1 MSASMSDCK
10 TIVVDLTP
18 LLPGAVNGGA
28 KILVL
33 ELLRLLP
40 ELRPET
46 RFVLLTRRSSHD
58 ELAQFERANVTRKL
72 VWNDLEARNDRRPRI
87 PDWLLQQTA
96 ALTRR
101 LPAWLQ
107 RMRYD
112 VRRLMANP
120 AASADGGLAPTLL
133 FSPFGLSESFVGME
147 FSPADQPTV
156 AILYD
161 LQHRRYP
168 EFFEAAEVAKR
179 EGNLRRHGAASVMA
193 AISNFVRD
201 SAIEAGVIAES
212 AISTVYIRLQHRIAR
227 VDGRRAE
234 QVLHG
239 LGLSAGRY
247 LLYPANFW
255 PHKNH
260 DALLEAFS
268 IARSDGLPVDLKL
281 VCTGAPCE
289 RSAAVATAADALGLR
304 QAVVIPGF
312 LDDAQFAALLRC
324 ARGVVFPS
332 LYEGFGMP
340 VIEAMAVE
348 CPVACSNTTSLCEVT
363 GDAALLFDP
372 GRPADIARAINR
384 LATDEA
390 LRATLIEQGL
400 RRAETFADT
409 GRMAREYLHLFDDA
423 IERWNNRSVDQGQ
436 ERLQGVHGD
445 GWAAPLIVVRYGQGS
460 GERSLRV
467 ELQIPDWLPIRHYEL
482 SVNTAKG
489 DRLALHRLRPGD
501 APIIEVPIGPEA
513 GAREVRIKPFFRPI
527 ELRELA
533 KSADSREL
541 TVIVRRVEIRD
552 AKESITMYPRT
563 RAA

>member
-1 MSASMSDCK
+1 MSDCK

-33 ELLRLLP
+33 ELLRQLP
-40 ELRPET
+40 KLRPET

-72 VWNDLEARNDRRPRI
+72 VWNDLDAPNDRRPRI

-112 VRRLMANP
+112 VRRLLTNP
-120 AASADGGLAPTLL
+120 VPSAERELAPTLL
-133 FSPFGLSESFVGME
+133 FSPFGLSESFGGME
-147 FSPADQPTV
+147 FSPTDLPTV

-168 EFFEAAEVAKR
+168 QFFDAAEIAKR
-179 EGNLRRHGAASVMA
+179 EGNLHSHGAASVMA

-212 AISTVYIRLQHRIAR
+212 AIFTVYIRLQHRIAH
-227 VDGRRAE
+227 VDGHRAE
-234 QVLHG
+234 QVLHS
-239 LGLSAGRY
+239 LGLSADGY

-260 DALLEAFS
+260 EALLEAFS
-268 IARSDGLPVDLKL
+268 IARSDGLPSDLKL
-281 VCTGAPCE
+281 VCTGAPGE
-289 RSAAVATAADALGLR
+289 RSAAVATAADALGLKE
-304 QAVVIPGF
+304 AVVVPGF

-348 CPVACSNTTSLCEVT
+348 CPVACSNTTSLREVA

-372 GRPADIARAINR
+372 ERPADIARAINR

-390 LRATLIEQGL
+390 LRARLIEQGL
-400 RRAETFADT
+400 RRAEDFADS

-423 IERWNNRSVDQGQ
+423 IERWNNRPVDQGQ
-436 ERLQGVHGD
+436 EHLQGVHGD
-445 GWAAPLIVVRYGQGS
+445 GWAAPSIVVRYGQGS
-460 GERSLRV
+460 GERSLYV
-467 ELQIPDWLPIRHYEL
+467 ELQIPGWLPIRHYEL
-482 SVNTAKG
+482 AINTPEG
-489 DRLALHRLRPGD
+489 NRLALHRLSPGD
-501 APIIEVPIGPEA
+501 TPVIEIPIGREA

-533 KSADSREL
+533 KSADAREL
-541 TVIVRRVEIRD
+541 TVIVQRIEIRD
-552 AKESITMYPRT
+552 AGKSITMYPRM